1 MFYRSKLG
9 NAKSMDYPYNLI
21 GVNSGQRLN
30 LAIGPANR
38 LRRLIEAKMKAGIVA
53 G

>member
-1 MFYRSKLG
+1 MSRL
-9 NAKSMDYPYNLI
+9 DYPYNLI

-38 LRRLIEAKMKAGIVA
+38 YIRLRRLTEAKMKAGIVA